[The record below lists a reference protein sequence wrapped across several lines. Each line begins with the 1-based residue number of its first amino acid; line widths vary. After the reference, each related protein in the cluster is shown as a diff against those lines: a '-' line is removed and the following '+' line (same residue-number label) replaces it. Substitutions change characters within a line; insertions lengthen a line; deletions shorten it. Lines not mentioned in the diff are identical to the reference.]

1 LSGGETTAMRDL
13 IAPTRAAL
21 DDALT
26 LSAEILRD
34 VELDQVPLTSVAL
47 KASRLARLLNDFESQ
62 TTMQY
67 EVSGYPMDSSGI
79 LPPEVWELAVH
90 AGRKYEEVDADT
102 KAPFEYVYVESISS
116 LEKQIQMA
124 EASLEAARDPSGS
137 RGSTWRPQSNLYERV
152 AIRNSVQ
159 AASARLASRR
169 AFIYEY
175 ATRRYYEL
183 RFSGIADD
191 VFGRIRE
198 RVDTQIGFVLQDAPK
213 RFAAAY
219 DNLRSENPEDWSNA
233 VHSCRRILQDLADA
247 VFPATDRTRTKVVD
261 GREITIHL
269 REQHFI
275 NRILAFVEGS
285 TSSGRFQEIVGSQL
299 AFLGDRL
306 EAVFRA
312 AQKGSHATIV
322 AREEADRYVVYTYL
336 IVGDILSLCR
346 NKGSGTQSDGK

>member
-1 LSGGETTAMRDL
+1 MGDL
-13 IAPTRAAL
+13 IPPTRATLDEAL
-21 DDALT
+21 A

-34 VELDQVPLTSVAL
+34 VEADQVPLTSVAL

-62 TTMQY
+62 AIMEY
-67 EVSGYPMDSSGI
+67 EVSGYPVDSSGI
-79 LPPEVWELAVH
+79 LPPEVWESAVR
-90 AGRKYEEVDADT
+90 AGRKYEEVDT
-102 KAPFEYVYVESISS
+102 KTKEPREYVYVESISS
-116 LEKQIQMA
+116 LEKQIEMA
-124 EASLEAARDPSGS
+124 EASLAAARDPSGGRS
-137 RGSTWRPQSNLYERV
+137 SPWGPQSNLYERL

-159 AASARLASRR
+159 AASSRLASRR

-198 RVDTQIGFVLQDAPK
+198 RVDAQIGLVLRDAPK

-219 DNLRSENPEDWSNA
+219 DSLRSKNPEDRSNA
-233 VHSCRRILQDLADA
+233 VHSCRRILEDLADA
-247 VFPATDRTRTKVVD
+247 VFPATDGTRTKVVD

-269 REQHFI
+269 GKQHYI
-275 NRILAFVEGS
+275 NRVLAFVED
-285 TSSGRFQEIVGSQL
+285 SSSSRRFQQIVGSQL
-299 AFLGDRL
+299 TFLGDRL
-306 EAVFRA
+306 EAVFKA

-336 IVGDILSLCR
+336 VVGDILSLLP
-346 NKGSGTQSDGK
+346 KGGEGAE